1 MLKTSWL
8 DIRNHRMRAVS
19 GGVLAASLVAL
30 LGWWAYSRFQ
40 PEPGST
46 AVHAGLEQDKPPT
59 ERVRSEAKGELEE
72 PHAMEVRLAE
82 HQQRLIGLRTEK
94 VVLGSAHDVLMA
106 PGRVAPDET
115 RYAQITPRAEGVIRT
130 VNAVIG
136 QEVHAGDVL
145 ATVDSPEV
153 GKARLAL
160 YTLLQELEVARARAD
175 WQETVYDNALQ
186 LAKSLEMNMSP
197 EEIHRRFEHKA
208 IGENREKLMTAYTH
222 FHLAE
227 ATFARKR
234 DLFQQKIIS
243 EQTLQEVR
251 AEYEVN
257 LASYQT
263 LMDQMEYQTK
273 LDLTRARQ
281 ALQQAE
287 TAVRVGR
294 EQLRILG
301 VRAVE
306 GGIEPTEIHA
316 EITNRRPS
324 SPNDRVPPSPP
335 PATAPTA
342 AATVTANVGPDA
354 TAAIPT
360 LAPGTLNK
368 VETQLDQEETPVSAY
383 ALRAPFDGTILDRET
398 IVPGVFVDTTHRLFT
413 IANLSSVWVEASVH
427 ESDFVEL
434 SDSRGGRVLFRSPAY
449 PDREFTGEVTYTGD
463 LVDEKSRTVKLLARA
478 DNPERLLKPG
488 MFVEVKILNR
498 EARPAVQI
506 PVTALLTEGDSTFVY
521 IKTGPDRFIR
531 RVIETDDAEG
541 EKITVLTGLKPGE
554 EVVVDGGYQIKA
566 EALRLASSE

>member
-1 MLKTSWL
+1 MLKAYWL
-8 DIRNHRMRAVS
+8 NVRNLRLRALS
-19 GGVLAASLVAL
+19 GVVLTASLVAS
-30 LGWWAYSRFQ
+30 LGWWAYGQFQ
-40 PEPGST
+40 PVPETVADLASP
-46 AVHAGLEQDKPPT
+46 EQDRSST
-59 ERVRSEAKGELEE
+59 ERVRSEGRGELEE

-82 HQQRLIGLRTEK
+82 HQQRLIGLRTET
-94 VVLGSAHDVLMA
+94 VTLGSAHQVLMA

-136 QEVHAGDVL
+136 QEVRAGDVL
-145 ATVDSPEV
+145 ATVDSPVV

-234 DLFQQKIIS
+234 DLYQQKIIS

-263 LMDQMEYQTK
+263 LMDQMEYQAK

-306 GGIEPTEIHA
+306 GGIEPTEIEA
-316 EITNRRPS
+316 EITNGRPS
-324 SPNDRVPPSPP
+324 SPNDRMPLSPP
-335 PATAPTA
+335 PTTASATAGNVDSDASA
-342 AATVTANVGPDA
+342 AN
-354 TAAIPT
+354 PT
-360 LAPGTLNK
+360 LAPGMLNK
-368 VETQLDQEETPVSAY
+368 VEKQIDQEETPVSAY

-427 ESDFVEL
+427 ESDFAEL
-434 SDSRGGRVLFRSPAY
+434 SDSRGGRVRFRSPAY
-449 PDREFTGEVTYTGD
+449 PDREFAGEVTYTGD

-478 DNPERLLKPG
+478 DNPERVLKPG

-531 RVIETDDAEG
+531 REIETDDAEG
-541 EKITVLTGLKPGE
+541 EKVTVLTGLNPGE